1 MDTKTKNKGFTIIEL
16 MITIAL
22 VAIILALGVPFFRAT
37 IIENRLAT
45 ETNNFIAS
53 INHARSLAAKR
64 NQSVTMC
71 ISSGVDSS
79 GGGSCMDSAIGWEQG
94 WIVFNDIDRD
104 GALDSG
110 GDETVLLVN
119 ESLPSGYTL
128 HGTSAFADTLTFHP
142 FGEVGGN
149 SLGSFRLCSPDAG
162 ADNEDEDDI
171 ARKISINLTGRA
183 RVQKGLD
190 DDEDCP

>member
-1 MDTKTKNKGFTIIEL
+1 MAKGFTLIEL

-22 VAIILALGVPFFRAT
+22 VAIILGLGVPYFRTT
-37 IIENRLAT
+37 ITENRLAA

-53 INHARSLAAKR
+53 INYARSAAAKY

-71 ISSGVDSS
+71 ISSGGDA
-79 GGGSCMDSAIGWEQG
+79 CLDSAIGWEEG
-94 WIVFNDIDRD
+94 WIIFNDLDRD
-104 GALDSG
+104 GVLDSG
-110 GDETVLLVN
+110 AGENILQIGQA
-119 ESLPSGYTL
+119 LPSGYTL
-128 HGTSAFADTLTFHP
+128 HATPAFQEKVTFRP
-142 FGEVGGN
+142 FGEVDGN

-162 ADNEDEDDI
+162 ADNEQEDDR